1 MYHLDPKQ
9 KGLIKRIIIYAIM
22 VLSVGVIVA
31 FVVFFSLGFRFN
43 LAEGQLEQY
52 ALVQFESVPSGAA
65 ITIDGESTI
74 SNTPSSSSIPAG
86 EHVITMHRNGYKTWS
101 KTINL
106 KAGVLKWLK
115 YVVLVPETLT
125 VNSIAEYTSVAETLA
140 SPKSH
145 YMLIETQ
152 ASEPT
157 FDLADLTSDPVKIS
171 KLTIPVTAYSESAT
185 VGMVHNFTAQS
196 WDSGERYVLIRHN
209 YGDKNEWLVLD
220 TQNADLTKNITKS
233 FGIDISS
240 ISFFGNSGNLYYAL
254 SANSLRKLD
263 LTAGTISKV
272 LIGNVNNFD
281 IYNSNII
288 TYTGTNVANQKI
300 AGIYRDGDA
309 ISYVLKTKTVDDENV
324 LNIAATKYF
333 NDDYVAVSDGKN
345 VNVLKG
351 SYPITT
357 NGDSSSLVSVASFNS
372 ENNIS
377 KLSFSSTGEYVLAQS
392 DAYFISYDL
401 EYQNLS
407 SSTIEGN
414 GATSS
419 LKWLNKNYIWS
430 DRDGKLTIREF
441 DGANVSTINSVII
454 GQDAALTSNGKYL
467 YSINKTSTG
476 SYQLQRVRMILP

>member
-1 MYHLDPKQ
+1 
-9 KGLIKRIIIYAIM
+9 
-22 VLSVGVIVA
+22 
-31 FVVFFSLGFRFN
+31 
-43 LAEGQLEQY
+43 
-52 ALVQFESVPSGAA
+52 
-65 ITIDGESTI
+65 
-74 SNTPSSSSIPAG
+74 
-86 EHVITMHRNGYKTWS
+86 
-101 KTINL
+101 
-106 KAGVLKWLK
+106 
-115 YVVLVPETLT
+115 
-125 VNSIAEYTSVAETLA
+125 
-140 SPKSH
+140 
-145 YMLIETQ
+145 
-152 ASEPT
+152 
-157 FDLADLTSDPVKIS
+157 
-171 KLTIPVTAYSESAT
+171 
-185 VGMVHNFTAQS
+185 
-196 WDSGERYVLIRHN
+196 
-209 YGDKNEWLVLD
+209 
-220 TQNADLTKNITKS
+220 
-233 FGIDISS
+233 
-240 ISFFGNSGNLYYAL
+240 
-254 SANSLRKLD
+254 
-263 LTAGTISKV
+263 V